1 MITCL
6 LARGLARF
14 VSLAVNGLRALEAL
28 GCLAPVQQAGFEVA
42 RQRMWASNGKSLG
55 DTPRGRL
62 SGDAC
67 TA

>member
-1 MITCL
+1 M
-6 LARGLARF
+6 
-14 VSLAVNGLRALEAL
+14 SLAVNGLRALEAL